1 MTGDAWI
8 SDDGVYRYRLDR
20 YIGPTGLFGRSERVL
35 FVMLNP
41 STADAAVDDPTIRR
55 CLGFARREH
64 SPTLT
69 VVNLYAYR
77 TPHPRRLAEARRA
90 GVDIV
95 GPDNDRALEECHRPG
110 DLVIAAWGARPAGI
124 PREAHQKRID
134 QVRNLLGPMYQL
146 GLTLAGD
153 PRHPL
158 YLKLDAPLASY
169 R

>member
-1 MTGDAWI
+1 MTGEAWI
-8 SDDGVYRYRLDR
+8 SDDGLYRYLLRR
-20 YIGPTGLFGRSERVL
+20 HVGAALFDSEERVV

-41 STADAAVDDPTIRR
+41 STADATKDDPTIRR

-64 SPTLT
+64 SNSLT

-95 GPDNDRALEECHRPG
+95 GPENDRALEEVHRPG
-110 DLVIAAWGARPAGI
+110 ALVIAAWGARPAGI
-124 PREAHQKRID
+124 PRDAHEARVD
-134 QVRNLLGPMYQL
+134 RVRELLGPMYAL
-146 GLTLAGD
+146 GFTAAGD

-158 YLKLDAPLASY
+158 YLKADAPVTAY